1 MIRLGGQEALDI
13 VEQINQ
19 FKEWNTQELRDWVE
33 SIFLSP
39 ELQTVHN
46 MDTCLQAVEELN
58 IREGIYEDIHRC

>member
-1 MIRLGGQEALDI
+1 MKND
-13 VEQINQ
+13 
-19 FKEWNTQELRDWVE
+19 FTSWNTQELRDWVE

-58 IREGIYEDIHRC
+58 IREGVYEDIY